1 MDIGLSETQQLIRNS
16 AREFLE
22 ENCDTQYVRA
32 MEEDEVGHTEELWD
46 QIAELGWLGLTV
58 PEEYG
63 GAGMTFSEL
72 AVLLEET
79 GAAMLPGPFFS
90 TAVIGAEALKMAG
103 SDEQKTDLLSKLAEG
118 KLKMALAFHEKA
130 AAWAPESVSEMTATQ
145 TDDGWIL
152 NGEKRFVQD
161 GAAADM
167 LIVAARTGDDPKD
180 GITLFLVENDN
191 SNVESRELKTTGS
204 DRMSVMSF
212 GEVSVPKSAV
222 LGEVNGGW
230 EILEKLFQY
239 GAAGKCAEMAG
250 AGQKLLDNT
259 VDYVQNR
266 VQFGRP
272 IGSFQAIQHHA
283 ADMAIEVQAGRQLA
297 RQAAWFLG
305 EGMDATRQVALAK
318 AYLSEA
324 YPRICATAHQCHG
337 AIGFTHEYDLHLW
350 TRRSTGQRLAFG
362 DTKLHQETLAQLA
375 GL

>member
-1 MDIGLSETQQLIRNS
+1 MKAEIGPSENQPLIRNS

-191 SNVESRELKTTGS
+191 SNVESPELKTTGS

-222 LGEVNGGW
+222 LGDVNAGW
-230 EILEKLFQY
+230 EIPEKLFQY
-239 GAAGKCAEMAG
+239 VAAGKSAEMG
-250 AGQKLLDNT
+250 GG
-259 VDYVQNR
+259 
-266 VQFGRP
+266 GREL
-272 IGSFQAIQHHA
+272 Q
-283 ADMAIEVQAGRQLA
+283 DKR
-297 RQAAWFLG
+297 
-305 EGMDATRQVALAK
+305 
-318 AYLSEA
+318 
-324 YPRICATAHQCHG
+324 
-337 AIGFTHEYDLHLW
+337 
-350 TRRSTGQRLAFG
+350 G
-362 DTKLHQETLAQLA
+362 D
-375 GL
+375 

>member
-90 TAVIGAEALKMAG
+90 TAVIGAEALKLAG
-103 SDEQKTDLLSKLAEG
+103 SDEQKTELLAKLASG

-161 GAAADM
+161 GAASDM
-167 LIVAARTGDDPKD
+167 LIVAARTGEDPKS

-230 EILEKLFQY
+230 PILEKLFQY

-305 EGMDATRQVALAK
+305 EGLDATRQVALAK

-362 DTKLHQETLAQLA
+362 DTKLHQETLARSV